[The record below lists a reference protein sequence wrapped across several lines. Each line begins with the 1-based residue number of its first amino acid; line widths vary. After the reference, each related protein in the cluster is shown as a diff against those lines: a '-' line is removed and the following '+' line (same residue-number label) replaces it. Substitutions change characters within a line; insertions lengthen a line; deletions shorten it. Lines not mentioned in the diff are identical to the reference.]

1 MDGLL
6 LIVIAAIPC
15 VGLWAVV
22 KAKKKI
28 LRILGALFCS
38 LAVGVA
44 AGIVVGMSR
53 SWSGGTGNLA
63 FIGAT
68 ATSLIV
74 LFPFAL
80 RRNKEETKEE

>member
-6 LIVIAAIPC
+6 LLVIAAVPC

-22 KAKKKI
+22 KAKKKF
-28 LRILGALFCS
+28 LRVLGALFSS

-53 SWSGGTGNLA
+53 AWSGGTGNLA
-63 FIGAT
+63 FVAAT
-68 ATSLIV
+68 AISLLV
-74 LFPFAL
+74 LVPFSI
-80 RRNKEETKEE
+80 RRTDEAQK